1 MTGCEA
7 LREGF
12 HFEHSGGHLILNVRR
27 YGTLA
32 QATIYIVDEHESV
45 RSALAERLG
54 HAANLCVIGHSGEP
68 TVVIADIRK
77 LKPTIVLLEVKR
89 KDGMGLEILRQLAAL
104 PTAPRLAVL
113 TSYPTEWEEDAA
125 SRAGAEIYLLKDID
139 SEDLIEHIAKLA
151 LA

>member
-1 MTGCEA
+1 M
-7 LREGF
+7 
-12 HFEHSGGHLILNVRR
+12 
-27 YGTLA
+27 A

-54 HAANLCVIGHSGEP
+54 HATDLRVIGHSGEP
-68 TVVIADIRK
+68 TAVITDIRE

-104 PTAPRLAVL
+104 PNAPRLAVL
-113 TSYPTEWEEDAA
+113 TSYPTEWEEHAA
-125 SRAGAEIYLLKDID
+125 SRAGAEIYLLKDIN